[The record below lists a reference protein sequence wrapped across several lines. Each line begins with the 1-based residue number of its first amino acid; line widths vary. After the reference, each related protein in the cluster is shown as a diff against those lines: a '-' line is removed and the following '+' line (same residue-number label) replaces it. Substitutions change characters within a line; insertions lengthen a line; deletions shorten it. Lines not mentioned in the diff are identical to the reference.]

1 MTCLHRTLSWGGA
14 RQDVDQL
21 QERATRI
28 TGTQM
33 DGLLDGDSSQGEAP
47 QSSLQNAVLVSPSS
61 PTL

>member
-1 MTCLHRTLSWGGA
+1 M
-14 RQDVDQL
+14 DQL

>member
-1 MTCLHRTLSWGGA
+1 M
-14 RQDVDQL
+14 DQL

-47 QSSLQNAVLVSPSS
+47 QSSLQNAVLVSPST